1 MFNILLKVGKLLYKR
16 NLNIYIVIML
26 VVVLLILE
34 LYIILIFKNIKLNI
48 RLVFLINML
57 WFGFMRREI
66 EFYGRFFILY
76 V

>member
-16 NLNIYIVIML
+16 NLNIYIVIMS